1 MDQAEAQI
9 LGMDA
14 SVFMG
19 KLWLLLVVVCVA
31 GVVTHWLVR
40 IASKALDRSEI
51 PSVTIFINILR
62 VIIWTFALLIVL
74 EPVFG
79 IQPTAFVTALGIGG
93 IVLSFGLQD
102 TIKNVV
108 AGIILMATHAIKPDD
123 NVKFGDVRGKV
134 VDITWR
140 NTILRTRAGDELVIP
155 NSVLNNTSF
164 VRLGERDAT
173 EIPLEILL
181 APGVDPTLVSDD
193 IRATAEEALGK
204 WCLDDL
210 GVFVWPTEISQYGTH
225 VNVLLHLAPGIM
237 WDEAV
242 SIVASA
248 LATKPYLAHDT
259 EVEPIGDVLRRA

>member
-181 APGVDPTLVSDD
+181 APGVIPHLSQTTSARRRRRPSENGASTTPVSSCGPPKSPS
-193 IRATAEEALGK
+193 TARMSTYCFILRQAS
-204 WCLDDL
+204 C
-210 GVFVWPTEISQYGTH
+210 GTR
-225 VNVLLHLAPGIM
+225 L
-237 WDEAV
+237 
-242 SIVASA
+242 
-248 LATKPYLAHDT
+248 
-259 EVEPIGDVLRRA
+259 